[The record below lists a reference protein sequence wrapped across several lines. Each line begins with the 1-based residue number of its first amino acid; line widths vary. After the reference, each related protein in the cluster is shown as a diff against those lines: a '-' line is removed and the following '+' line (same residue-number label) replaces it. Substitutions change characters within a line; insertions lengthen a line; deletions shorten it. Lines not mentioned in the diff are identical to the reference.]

1 MSHTNEV
8 GTRCLQFLDTRKY
21 TFALCTGQDRA
32 IQSSAEW
39 RRSMAEV
46 DAAVFK
52 HLREGIK
59 GGFDEERFASRIGF
73 SNLKRYV

>member
-1 MSHTNEV
+1 MSCV
-8 GTRCLQFLDTRKY
+8 LIS
-21 TFALCTGQDRA
+21 QDRA

-46 DAAVFK
+46 DAAIFK

-59 GGFDEERFASRIGF
+59 GGFDEERFTSRIGF
-73 SNLKRYV
+73 SNLKK

>member
-1 MSHTNEV
+1 MNAGHLPA
-8 GTRCLQFLDTRKY
+8 CLLY
-21 TFALCTGQDRA
+21 NLVSCVLISQDRA

-46 DAAVFK
+46 DAAIFK

-59 GGFDEERFASRIGF
+59 GGFDEERFTSRIGF
-73 SNLKRYV
+73 SNLKK